1 MNVLLTSIIKSES
14 SNHNFNFFMETI
26 YTHLHFFFQHLH
38 QSDPHL
44 IFERI

>member
-14 SNHNFNFFMETI
+14 SNHNFNFFYGDHI
-26 YTHLHFFFQHLH
+26 YTLAFFFQHLH